1 MITDYRFAS
10 AEMAILMQHVWTR
23 PLPAADTLQD
33 DLGVDAGA
41 LDAARQALLQRQW
54 LLPAPDRSRNE
65 TFVSPALWPVIATAA
80 RPAAVGV
87 LEITAPAQ
95 PARSLYFTWT
105 PQRMV
110 ANWVDEHGEHV
121 LQVLD
126 GPAAFADAAVRAC
139 GLEDFAPAAEAALPD
154 DPEVV
159 AQQATL
165 RGLYVAAVNLPLPQE
180 AEQAGALTWLV
191 SGGQLWLMR
200 PTPGHADASLGPAS
214 VDEVRA
220 AVIASTEQAIAAAEA
235 ALAAE
240 V

>member
-23 PLPAADTLQD
+23 PLPAAGTVLD
-33 DLGVDAGA
+33 DLGVDPRA

-80 RPAAVGV
+80 RPAMVGV
-87 LEITAPAQ
+87 LEITGPDR
-95 PARSLYFTWT
+95 PPRSLYFTWT

-110 ANWVDEHGEHV
+110 ANWVDERGEHV
-121 LQVLD
+121 LQALD
-126 GPAAFADAAVRAC
+126 GPAGFADAAVRAG
-139 GLEDFAPAAEAALPD
+139 GLEDFMPAAGAALPD
-154 DPEVV
+154 DPEAV
-159 AQQATL
+159 AQAATL
-165 RGLYVAAVNLPLPQE
+165 RGLYVAAVNLPHAEEPQAE
-180 AEQAGALTWLV
+180 ALSWLV

-200 PTPGHADASLGPAS
+200 PTPDHADATLGPAT

-220 AVIASTEQAIAAAEA
+220 AVIASTEQAIAMAEA